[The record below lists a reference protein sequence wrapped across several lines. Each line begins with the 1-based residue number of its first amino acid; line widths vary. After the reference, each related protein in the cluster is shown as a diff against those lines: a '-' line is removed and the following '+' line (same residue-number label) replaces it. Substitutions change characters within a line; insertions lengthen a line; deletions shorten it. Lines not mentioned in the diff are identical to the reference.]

1 MGLGR
6 DIGGSMRTLRGG
18 VVALGML
25 LTSAGVS
32 SCYDSGSGTA
42 PPAKA
47 FYFPVGLAVS
57 AGGNVLYAINSDF
70 DLQWNGGTLQ
80 SYDLSLIRRHVVTA
94 IANPADPSLPLVEAA
109 PQDPAACP
117 SNPPATAPDGTR
129 QPIGETCAPPVDSA
143 FYVRD
148 SVIVGAFA
156 TDLQRSPSNPNR
168 DFDRLFAPIRGEASL
183 TWADIAKDDANVA
196 PPSDPAAA
204 YAPFVIDCGVRTDGR
219 CSALHHAGVDP
230 NEPGNTRHIT
240 MPGEP
245 FGMAFSED
253 AESIV
258 VTHQNDTKTSLFSS
272 GLSVNGAATSP
283 SIQFIANDLPIG
295 GTSISPIPH
304 DPDAFPPCTAGAPGC
319 SVLPR
324 PAYVQTTRFAPQL
337 DLLRFYSDEGA
348 AGSSSLHR
356 PFLVNEGK
364 IAITLSPS
372 GVDSRAVVIDESPRI
387 ACKDK
392 AGSSA
397 DAKKECARLP
407 ARVFIANRSPAAVLI
422 GEVGGATSAIDSTYN
437 ADRISLY
444 QTVPL
449 SQGPS
454 KIYLAPIVDKD
465 GRYSLR
471 LFIVCFDSATLFIY
485 DPDLGQ
491 IENVIRLDSGPFT
504 MAFDPFSMEDAA
516 LHKLVPMDARATDI
530 ALRQY
535 RFAYV
540 ASFTK
545 SFVQILDLDNARDSK
560 DTFEKVVFTLGTP
573 TIPKGAR

>member
-1 MGLGR
+1 
-6 DIGGSMRTLRGG
+6 
-18 VVALGML
+18 
-25 LTSAGVS
+25 
-32 SCYDSGSGTA
+32 
-42 PPAKA
+42 
-47 FYFPVGLAVS
+47 LAVS

-80 SYDLSLIRRHVVTA
+80 SYDLSLIRRHVVAA
-94 IANPADPSLPLVEAA
+94 IANPADPALPLVEAA

-117 SNPPATAPDGTR
+117 SNPPASASDGSR
-129 QPIGETCAPPVDSA
+129 QAIGETCAPPVDSA

-156 TDLQRSPSNPNR
+156 TDLQRSASNPNR
-168 DFDRLFAPIRGEASL
+168 AFDRLFAPIRGEASL
-183 TWADIAKDDANVA
+183 TWADVAKDDINVA
-196 PPSDPAAA
+196 PPSDPTAL
-204 YAPFVIDCGVRTDGR
+204 YAPFVIDCGVRAEGR
-219 CSALHHAGVDP
+219 CSVSHHAGVDP

-245 FGMAFSED
+245 FGMSFSED
-253 AESIV
+253 NEAIV
-258 VTHQNDTKTSLFSS
+258 ITHQNDTKTSLFSS
-272 GLSVNGAATSP
+272 GLSATGPATSP
-283 SIQFIANDLPIG
+283 SIQFITNDVPVG
-295 GTSISPIPH
+295 GTSITAIPH
-304 DPDAFPPCTAGAPGC
+304 DPDAFPACTQGSPGC
-319 SVLPR
+319 ALLPR

-348 AGSSSLHR
+348 AGASSLHR

-372 GVDSRAVVIDESPRI
+372 GVDSRSVVIDESPRI
-387 ACKDK
+387 ACKAN

-407 ARVFIANRSPAAVLI
+407 ARIFIANRSPAALLI
-422 GEVGGATSAIDSTYN
+422 GEVGGATSPADTTYN

-465 GRYSLR
+465 GRYALR
-471 LFIVCFDSATLFIY
+471 LFVVCFDSATLFVY

-491 IENVIRLDSGPFT
+491 IENVIRLDAGPFT
-504 MAFDPFSMEDAA
+504 MAFDPFSMEDVA
-516 LHKLVPMDARATDI
+516 LHKTVPMDSRAADI

-545 SFVQILDLDNARDSK
+545 SFVQILDLDNARASK
-560 DTFEKVVFTLGTP
+560 DTFERVVFTLGMP